1 MHPGVFEYLKLKLY
15 MRKSRK
21 RRILFIILAIP
32 ILAVFVFSILFL
44 TAEDPPI
51 ASINMSQ
58 AAISQ
63 AKEAEAAQYVPRLLV
78 AAETANQM
86 AVDEWKFQNELI
98 SFNRDFSKMRALA
111 QEATEKAN
119 FARESAIHVKDSLQ
133 TSLTGRL
140 ETVKNKLNADNIY
153 AYQQGLEMDITNA
166 VIRRLQQDGTVKV
179 TTQKDADVILK
190 TDLVS
195 LDQEGLRFNS
205 LEGVSQYR
213 LFINVRLRLEDA
225 KAGDTIWEESN
236 FSGGTEYYVTTVTS
250 IGMQKASEDAVTNLA
265 YNIVNRVVEDW

>member
-1 MHPGVFEYLKLKLY
+1 MKNMKGLGVWG
-15 MRKSRK
+15 
-21 RRILFIILAIP
+21 
-32 ILAVFVFSILFL
+32 
-44 TAEDPPI
+44 
-51 ASINMSQ
+51 
-58 AAISQ
+58 
-63 AKEAEAAQYVPRLLV
+63 LV
-78 AAETANQM
+78 AVM
-86 AVDEWKFQNELI
+86 A
-98 SFNRDFSKMRALA
+98 FSGCGYTRKTVLPRNMK
-111 QEATEKAN
+111 T
-119 FARESAIHVKDSLQ
+119 IYV
-133 TSLTGRL
+133 